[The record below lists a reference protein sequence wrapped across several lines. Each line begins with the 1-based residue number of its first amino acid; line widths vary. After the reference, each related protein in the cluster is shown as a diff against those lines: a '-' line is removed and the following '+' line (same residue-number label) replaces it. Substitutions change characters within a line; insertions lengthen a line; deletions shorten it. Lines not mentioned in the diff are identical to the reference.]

1 MAKCNKFLYY
11 SWLFKICVGAYLL
24 KGSVLVLSMQHTVSA
39 LFCGTGVDTVYL
51 IWICDLEC

>member
-51 IWICDLEC
+51 I